1 MFLPMD
7 FFFFFLKSTT
17 CVFFL
22 NIAICNIFVCNIL
35 WILIFKP
42 RWNKVLLPLLVLLI
56 PKNMKVLL
64 TVVLLQLLLSSPELV
79 SSVRLHSLRLCSN
92 EPGLLERCI
101 VSHCWAVVSLQT
113 KLSIWIMCIQFYFTL
128 PGGTETSNITASSLF
143 YCTHAFSLLSLHI
156 YELLWWPVM
165 VTTMCP
171 EGTPSMQLKGQ

>member
-1 MFLPMD
+1 M
-7 FFFFFLKSTT
+7 
-17 CVFFL
+17 CFFL
-22 NIAICNIFVCNIL
+22 NIAICNIPCVCNIL

-42 RWNKVLLPLLVLLI
+42 RWNKVLLPLLVLLL
-56 PKNMKVLL
+56 PKNMKVLP
-64 TVVLLQLLLSSPELV
+64 TVVLQLLLSSPELV

-156 YELLWWPVM
+156 YELLWCLVM

-171 EGTPSMQLKGQ
+171 EVAPSMQLKGHLFHLLTYCYDE